1 MGARGNSGVIL
12 SQIVRGAAE
21 SLGSRDDLALALRG
35 ASDAAYRAVR
45 KPVEGTMLTAIRELA
60 EEAESGGDLA
70 AVVARGDDCVARTQ
84 EMLPV
89 LTEAGVVDAGAA
101 GLVEIVR
108 GHRGRARR
116 RAAAGGAASSSTP
129 GRSAIDAVHQELS
142 RYRYCTVFVVEGE
155 RLDADELERELEPL
169 GDSLLVVGD
178 ASALKVHVH
187 TDDPGR
193 ALSLG
198 VARGTIEGV
207 EIANMHVQ
215 TLEREERLLH
225 AVPRAAA
232 PPPARSSRSPPG
244 RATGGCSRASV
255 RASSTAAGR

>member
-21 SLGSRDDLALALRG
+21 SLARVRRPRRARCAR

-60 EEAESGGDLA
+60 EEAEARKRPARRSSRA
-70 AVVARGDDCVARTQ
+70 ATTASCGRS

-89 LTEAGVVDAGAA
+89 LAEAGVVDAGAA

-108 GHRGRARR
+108 GVAAALAGEPLPERRRPRRGR
-116 RAAAGGAASSSTP
+116 STIE
-129 GRSAIDAVHQELS
+129 SIHQELS

-155 RLDADELERELEPL
+155 RLDADALEAELEPL

-178 ASALKVHVH
+178 PTRAQGARPHRRPRPRALARRRARHDRRRRDREHARADDASASSGCCAPCPSPLGAV
-187 TDDPGR
+187 R
-193 ALSLG
+193 ASSPS
-198 VARGTIEGV
+198 R
-207 EIANMHVQ
+207 
-215 TLEREERLLH
+215 
-225 AVPRAAA
+225 RA
-232 PPPARSSRSPPG
+232 P
-244 RATGGCSRASV
+244 ATGGCSRASA
-255 RASSTAAGR
+255 RASSTAGGR